1 MSGFSCITFNPVRS
15 LGIPGARYI
24 KPDDMFRQLAD
35 IKAAD
40 LLLFPRHWQVPGL
53 VYGLGKAIF
62 PSPATY
68 FLGHDKVDTTRGLMA
83 ACPQMV
89 PKTGIFPPGDIC
101 FDTLAEEFGLPFVCK
116 EPKSSCGLGVY
127 KIDTEAD
134 FREYAGQTS
143 VIYVQEYL
151 PIDRDLRVV
160 IIGDKVIASYWR
172 VGEGTGF
179 HNNLARGGR
188 ILREDIPGFAVQKTL
203 DLARQLG
210 IDYAGFDVAVTPEG
224 IYILE
229 FNPWF
234 GTGGLGCH
242 LVDIGH
248 IIQTWLED
256 RFVGHPGKIS
266 A

>member
-1 MSGFSCITFNPVRS
+1 MDGFSCITFNPVRS
-15 LGIPGARYI
+15 LGISGARYI
-24 KPDDMFRQLAD
+24 KPDHMFKHLAD

-68 FLGHDKVDTTRGLMA
+68 FLGHDKIEMTRGLMA

-89 PKTGIFPPGDIC
+89 PKTGIFPAGDIG
-101 FDTLAEEFGLPFVCK
+101 FAFLAEEFGLPFVCK

-127 KIDTEAD
+127 RIDTEAD
-134 FREYAGQTS
+134 FREYAGRAS
-143 VIYVQEYL
+143 VLYVQEL
-151 PIDRDLRVV
+151 LSIDRDLRVV
-160 IIGDKVIASYWR
+160 IVGDRVIAAYWR
-172 VGEGTGF
+172 VGDGAGF

-188 ILREDIPGFAVQKTL
+188 ILREDIPEFAVQKTL
-203 DLARQLG
+203 DLARQMG
-210 IDYAGFDVAVTPEG
+210 IDYAGFDLAVTPEG

-234 GTGGLGCH
+234 GTGGLACH
-242 LVDIGH
+242 LFDMGQVIR
-248 IIQTWLED
+248 TWLEG
-256 RFVGHPGKIS
+256 RFLPGQGKIS